1 MSGTF
6 VVFEGIDGSGKRT
19 FCNYAKDFLTEK
31 GIKVNQFQYPDYKSP
46 WGKIIEDFLSEKR
59 QLSSTV
65 QFLTYSADIMKDQP
79 LIHQYLNESGVVL
92 ADRYITSTLAFQCA
106 HGFDFNTAKTFVQL
120 LNVIPPDII
129 FYMEVSP
136 ETGKMRKKG
145 QKGTLDRHEIDTTF
159 LKKVVLIYERLYT
172 ESFLGKTWIK
182 IDANRT
188 QEEVRKKVRSHLDTL
203 I

>member
-19 FCNYAKDFLTEK
+19 CCSYAKDLLTGK
-31 GIKVNQFQYPDYKSP
+31 GIKVNQFQYPDYESP

-79 LIHQYLNESGVVL
+79 LIRQYLDETGVVL

-106 HGFDFNTAKTFVQL
+106 HGFDFDTAKTFVQL

-136 ETGKMRKKG
+136 ETGKMRKQG
-145 QKGTLDRHEIDTTF
+145 QKGTLDRHEVDTAF
-159 LKKVVLIYERLYT
+159 LKKVVLMYDRLYA

-182 IDANRT
+182 IDANQT
-188 QEEVRKKVRSHLDTL
+188 QEEIRKEVRSHLDTF